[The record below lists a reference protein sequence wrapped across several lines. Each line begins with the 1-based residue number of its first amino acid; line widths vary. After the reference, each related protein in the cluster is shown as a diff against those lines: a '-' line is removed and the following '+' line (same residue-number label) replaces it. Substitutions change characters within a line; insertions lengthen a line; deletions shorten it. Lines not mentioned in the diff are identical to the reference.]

1 MTTIDNNNYELWLLR
16 YAEDEL
22 TATERNAVETWL
34 VDHPEAAEEL
44 ALYSEAPRL
53 ERDEN
58 VRYTRLSPLAPQDH
72 LSPFTFHLSPFPA
85 LERRCC
91 RPHRPYASRPPYGH
105 HGTSRIP
112 EAAGDSSG
120 PAPSRN

>member
-1 MTTIDNNNYELWLLR
+1 MIDNNNYELWLLR
-16 YAEDEL
+16 YAEGEL
-22 TATERNAVETWL
+22 TAVERETVEAWL
-34 VDHPEAAEEL
+34 ADHPEAAEEL

-72 LSPFTFHLSPFPA
+72 LSPFTFPA

-91 RPHRPYASRPPYGH
+91 RGAGTDGARPPHGH
-105 HGTSRIP
+105 HGT
-112 EAAGDSSG
+112 A
-120 PAPSRN
+120 